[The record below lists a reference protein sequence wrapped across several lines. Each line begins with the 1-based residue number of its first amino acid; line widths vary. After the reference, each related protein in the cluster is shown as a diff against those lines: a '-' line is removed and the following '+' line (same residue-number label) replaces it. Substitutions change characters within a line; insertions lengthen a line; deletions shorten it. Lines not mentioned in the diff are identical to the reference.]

1 MLKAGLFIIEMCF
14 SILKSNIEAYM
25 TYLVLSSNYTQ
36 RLI

>member
-25 TYLVLSSNYTQ
+25 TYLVDFRIIRND
-36 RLI
+36 